1 MTLTSLHSHRCD
13 DPNYVSASKDVQS
26 ISQSPNAALS
36 ATPVATST
44 NFAPPTHRFSI
55 LAFSLLSLIT
65 QAPTSKSC
73 PPPEPQPLLTVLP
86 LQHRR
91 YPRQLRVVGRICH
104 FYDCSAPQV
113 PIFFRLSSP
122 STYLLCTRLVA
133 PVLQGFQKV
142 TTTSRVCISTYGRS
156 STTICVSAPEDRG
169 SRLFGYSY

>member
-1 MTLTSLHSHRCD
+1 MKNTKTDEEGVSTGVADLTLTSPHSDRCD

-26 ISQSPNAALS
+26 TSQSPNAALS
-36 ATPVATST
+36 ATRVATST

-73 PPPEPQPLLTVLP
+73 PPGTSILTVLP

-104 FYDCSAPQV
+104 FYDCSAPPV
-113 PIFFRLSSP
+113 PIYILYSSVDP
-122 STYLLCTRLVA
+122 PLQPTWPALV
-133 PVLQGFQKV
+133 L
-142 TTTSRVCISTYGRS
+142 
-156 STTICVSAPEDRG
+156 
-169 SRLFGYSY
+169 